1 VIHIG
6 RNPNISYRPKMAA
19 LIKFEIL

>member
-6 RNPNISYRPKMAA
+6 RNQSISCRPKMAA
-19 LIKFEIL
+19 LIKFETL